1 MILNLIIID
10 YCVGWNLQSL
20 PADHPGPVDAEDEDD
35 KSGQYPGTYWTS
47 TAVLEQHAPGNGR
60 QPAAAQVATFK
71 LQHCSRRTAA
81 AADNLW

>member
-1 MILNLIIID
+1 MAMILNLIIID

-35 KSGQYPGTYWTS
+35 KSGQYAGTYWIS
-47 TAVLEQHAPGNGR
+47 TAVLAPGNGR

-81 AADNLW
+81 AADNL